1 MAGLNLS
8 TYDGAISGGD
18 SGPGVIPGDSGNS
31 LLVSFLQTGEHYFQ
45 LTTEE
50 IAQVVEWI
58 DNGALEH

>member
-8 TYDGAISGGD
+8 TYTGAISGGD
-18 SGPGVIPGDSGNS
+18 SGSGVIPGDSRDS
-31 LLVSFLQTGEHYFQ
+31 LLVSVLQTGEHYSQ

-58 DNGALEH
+58 DNGAPE